1 MRKYAFLKEEGS
13 NICKVMIFATIDETN
28 VFLYDT
34 IEDTACF
41 ADCCFESIE
50 EAEQYCKELGV
61 NNKDWCYIDDPL
73 EGCQD
78 DTIKCK

>member
-1 MRKYAFLKEEGS
+1 MRKYALLKEQMS
-13 NICKVMIFATIDETN
+13 NICKVMIFDTTHETY

-34 IEDTACF
+34 LEDTACF
-41 ADCCFESIE
+41 ADYSFESIE
-50 EAEQYCKELGV
+50 EAEEYCKELGV

-78 DTIKCK
+78 DTIICK